1 MSSYCQYRPDE
12 NGQGLLV
19 SKKTRFTHEMG
30 TVVQFAVG
38 PVTLAEIQ
46 IILVI
51 FGAFCRTLNLD
62 EMKKFYLVIVAL
74 CISVA
79 AHGQL
84 QPPVQSDT
92 LVIQSVKYNYS
103 DIRKENWPCNII
115 VKSTTSFRFGD
126 QVVNIKEARDM
137 WYDFK
142 YKCTEIRFRMEDDR
156 DLSYYENGSK
166 SSIVYSGYEFECK
179 NSLFPMI
186 PMIEGS
192 SSSNGI
198 TLNGRKVVGTIA
210 KPEYTVQESGTV
222 VVAIW
227 VDAYGNVVKAQPGAE
242 GTTVD
247 NSALWNS
254 ARKAALATHF
264 NADADAPA
272 LQKGTIRYIFKLSN

>member
-1 MSSYCQYRPDE
+1 
-12 NGQGLLV
+12 
-19 SKKTRFTHEMG
+19 MG

-74 CISVA
+74 CLSVA

-92 LVIQSVKYNYS
+92 LVIQSVRYNYS
-103 DIRKENWPCNII
+103 DIRKGNWPCNII

-126 QVVNIKEARDM
+126 QVVNIKDASEGF
-137 WYDFK
+137 YDSKFR
-142 YKCTEIRFRMEDDR
+142 CREIIFRMEDNR

-179 NSLFPMI
+179 NSLSPMV
-186 PMIEGS
+186 EGS
-192 SSSNGI
+192 SSSNNI
-198 TLNGRKVVGTIA
+198 ILNGRKVVGTIA

-222 VVAIW
+222 VVSIW
-227 VDAYGNVVKAQPGAE
+227 VDTYGNVVKAQPGAE

-247 NSALWNS
+247 NSALWSS
-254 ARKAALATHF
+254 ARKAAFATHF

-272 LQKGTIRYIFKLSN
+272 LQKGTITYIFKLSN

>member
-12 NGQGLLV
+12 NGHGLLV

-38 PVTLAEIQ
+38 PVTLAETQ

-62 EMKKFYLVIVAL
+62 KMKKFYLVIVAL
-74 CISVA
+74 CLSVA

-92 LVIQSVKYNYS
+92 LVIQSIRYNYS

-126 QVVNIKEARDM
+126 QVVNIKDASEGF
-137 WYDFK
+137 YDSKFRCK
-142 YKCTEIRFRMEDDR
+142 EIIFRMEDNR

-179 NSLFPMI
+179 NSLSPMV
-186 PMIEGS
+186 EGS
-192 SSSNGI
+192 SSSNNI

-222 VVAIW
+222 VVTIW
-227 VDAYGNVVKAQPGAE
+227 VDTYGNVVKAQPGAE

-247 NSALWNS
+247 NSALWSS

-272 LQKGTIRYIFKLSN
+272 LQKGTITYIFKLSN

>member
-1 MSSYCQYRPDE
+1 MSSYCQYRSDE
-12 NGQGLLV
+12 NGHGLLV
-19 SKKTRFTHEMG
+19 SKKTRFTHERG

-38 PVTLAEIQ
+38 PVTLAEIP
-46 IILVI
+46 IILVT

-74 CISVA
+74 CLSVA

-126 QVVNIKEARDM
+126 QVVNIKDAREGF
-137 WYDFK
+137 YDSKFR
-142 YKCTEIRFRMEDDR
+142 CREIIFRMEDNR

-179 NSLFPMI
+179 NSLSPMV
-186 PMIEGS
+186 EGS
-192 SSSNGI
+192 SSSNNI

-222 VVAIW
+222 VVSIW
-227 VDAYGNVVKAQPGAE
+227 VDTYGNVVKAQPGAE

-247 NSALWNS
+247 NSALWSS
-254 ARKAALATHF
+254 ARKAALAIHF

-272 LQKGTIRYIFKLSN
+272 LQKGTITYIFKLSN

>member
-12 NGQGLLV
+12 NGHGLLV

-74 CISVA
+74 CLSVA

-126 QVVNIKEARDM
+126 QVVNIKDAREGF
-137 WYDFK
+137 YDSKFR
-142 YKCTEIRFRMEDDR
+142 CREIIFRMEDNR

-179 NSLFPMI
+179 NSLSPMV
-186 PMIEGS
+186 EGS
-192 SSSNGI
+192 SSSNNI

-222 VVAIW
+222 VVTIW
-227 VDAYGNVVKAQPGAE
+227 VDTYGNVVKAQPGAE

-247 NSALWNS
+247 NSALWSS

-264 NADADAPA
+264 NADAPA
-272 LQKGTIRYIFKLSN
+272 LQKGTITYIFKLSN

>member
-12 NGQGLLV
+12 NGHGLLV

-30 TVVQFAVG
+30 AVVQFAVG

-74 CISVA
+74 CLSVA

-92 LVIQSVKYNYS
+92 LVIQSVRYNYS

-126 QVVNIKEARDM
+126 QVVNIKYAKE
-137 WYDFK
+137 WGYDSKFN
-142 YKCTEIRFRMEDDR
+142 CTEIRFWMEDYGE
-156 DLSYYENGSK
+156 LNYYEKGST
-166 SSIVYSGYEFECK
+166 SFIVYSGYEFECK
-179 NSLFPMI
+179 NSLSPMV
-186 PMIEGS
+186 EGS
-192 SSSNGI
+192 SSSNNI

-222 VVAIW
+222 VVSIW
-227 VDAYGNVVKAQPGAE
+227 VDTYGNVVKAQPGAE

-247 NSALWNS
+247 NSALWSS
-254 ARKAALATHF
+254 ARKAAFATHF

-272 LQKGTIRYIFKLSN
+272 LQKGTITYIFKLSN

>member
-12 NGQGLLV
+12 NGHGLLV
-19 SKKTRFTHEMG
+19 SKKTRFTHERG

-38 PVTLAEIQ
+38 SVTLAEIQ

-74 CISVA
+74 CLSVA

-92 LVIQSVKYNYS
+92 LVIQSVRYNYS

-126 QVVNIKEARDM
+126 QVVNIKDASEGF
-137 WYDFK
+137 YDSKFR
-142 YKCTEIRFRMEDDR
+142 CREIIFRMEDNR

-179 NSLFPMI
+179 NSLSPMV
-186 PMIEGS
+186 EGS
-192 SSSNGI
+192 SSSNNI

-227 VDAYGNVVKAQPGAE
+227 VDTYGTVVKAQPGAE
-242 GTTVD
+242 GTTVN
-247 NSALWNS
+247 NSELLNS
-254 ARKAALATHF
+254 ARKAAFATHF

-272 LQKGTIRYIFKLSN
+272 LQKGTITYIFKLSN

>member
-74 CISVA
+74 CLSVA

-126 QVVNIKEARDM
+126 QVVNIKDAREGF
-137 WYDFK
+137 YDSKFR
-142 YKCTEIRFRMEDDR
+142 CREIIFRMEDNG

-179 NSLFPMI
+179 NSLSPMV
-186 PMIEGS
+186 EGS
-192 SSSNGI
+192 SSSNNI

-222 VVAIW
+222 VVSIW
-227 VDAYGNVVKAQPGAE
+227 VDTYGNVVKAQPGAE

-247 NSALWNS
+247 NSALWSS

-272 LQKGTIRYIFKLSN
+272 LQKGTITYIFKLSN

>member
-12 NGQGLLV
+12 NGHGLLV

-74 CISVA
+74 CLSVA

-84 QPPVQSDT
+84 QHPVQSDT
-92 LVIQSVKYNYS
+92 LVIQSVKYNYL

-126 QVVNIKEARDM
+126 QVVNIKDASEGF
-137 WYDFK
+137 YDSKFR
-142 YKCTEIRFRMEDDR
+142 CREIIFRMEDNR

-179 NSLFPMI
+179 NSLSPMV
-186 PMIEGS
+186 EGS
-192 SSSNGI
+192 SSSNNI

-222 VVAIW
+222 VVSIW
-227 VDAYGNVVKAQPGAE
+227 VDTYGNVVKAQPGAE

-247 NSALWNS
+247 NSELLNS

-272 LQKGTIRYIFKLSN
+272 LQKGTITYIFKLSN

>member
-1 MSSYCQYRPDE
+1 M
-12 NGQGLLV
+12 
-19 SKKTRFTHEMG
+19 
-30 TVVQFAVG
+30 
-38 PVTLAEIQ
+38 TLAEIQ

-74 CISVA
+74 CLSVA

-126 QVVNIKEARDM
+126 QVVNIKDAREGF
-137 WYDFK
+137 YDSKFR
-142 YKCTEIRFRMEDDR
+142 CREIIFRMEDNR

-179 NSLFPMI
+179 NSLSPMV
-186 PMIEGS
+186 EGS
-192 SSSNGI
+192 SSSNNI

-222 VVAIW
+222 VVSIW
-227 VDAYGNVVKAQPGAE
+227 VDTYGNVVKAQPGAE

-247 NSALWNS
+247 NSALWSS

-264 NADADAPA
+264 NADAPA
-272 LQKGTIRYIFKLSN
+272 LQKGTITYIFKLSN

>member
-12 NGQGLLV
+12 NGHGLLV

-30 TVVQFAVG
+30 AVVQFAVG

-74 CISVA
+74 CLSVA

-126 QVVNIKEARDM
+126 QVVNIKDASEGF
-137 WYDFK
+137 YDSKFR
-142 YKCTEIRFRMEDDR
+142 CREIIFRMEDNR

-179 NSLFPMI
+179 NSLSPMV
-186 PMIEGS
+186 EGS
-192 SSSNGI
+192 SSSNNI

-222 VVAIW
+222 VVTIW
-227 VDAYGNVVKAQPGAE
+227 VDTYGNVVKAQPGAE

-247 NSALWNS
+247 NSALWSS

-264 NADADAPA
+264 NADAPA
-272 LQKGTIRYIFKLSN
+272 LQKGTITYIFKLSN

>member
-12 NGQGLLV
+12 NGPGLLV

-74 CISVA
+74 CLSVA

-92 LVIQSVKYNYS
+92 LVIQSVRYNYS

-126 QVVNIKEARDM
+126 QVVNIKDAREGF
-137 WYDFK
+137 YDSKFR
-142 YKCTEIRFRMEDDR
+142 CREIIFRMEDNR

-179 NSLFPMI
+179 NSLSPMV
-186 PMIEGS
+186 EGS
-192 SSSNGI
+192 SSSNNI

-222 VVAIW
+222 VVTIW
-227 VDAYGNVVKAQPGAE
+227 VDTYGNVVKAQPGAE

-247 NSALWNS
+247 NSALWSS

-264 NADADAPA
+264 NADAPA
-272 LQKGTIRYIFKLSN
+272 LQKGTITYIFKLSN

>member
-30 TVVQFAVG
+30 TVGQFAVG

-74 CISVA
+74 CLSVA

-126 QVVNIKEARDM
+126 QVVNIKDAREGF
-137 WYDFK
+137 YDSKFR
-142 YKCTEIRFRMEDDR
+142 CREIIFRMEDNR

-179 NSLFPMI
+179 NSLSPMV
-186 PMIEGS
+186 EGS
-192 SSSNGI
+192 SSSNNI

-222 VVAIW
+222 VVTIW
-227 VDAYGNVVKAQPGAE
+227 VDTYGNVVKAQPGAE

-247 NSALWNS
+247 NSALWSS

-272 LQKGTIRYIFKLSN
+272 LQKGTITYIFKLSN

>member
-12 NGQGLLV
+12 NGPGLLV

-74 CISVA
+74 CLSVA

-92 LVIQSVKYNYS
+92 LVIQSVRYNYS

-126 QVVNIKEARDM
+126 QVVNIKDPREGF
-137 WYDFK
+137 YDSKFR
-142 YKCTEIRFRMEDDR
+142 CREIIFRMEDNR

-179 NSLFPMI
+179 NSLSPMV
-186 PMIEGS
+186 EGS
-192 SSSNGI
+192 SSSNNI

-222 VVAIW
+222 VVSIW
-227 VDAYGNVVKAQPGAE
+227 VDTYGNVVKAQPGAE

-247 NSALWNS
+247 NSALWSS

-264 NADADAPA
+264 NADAPA
-272 LQKGTIRYIFKLSN
+272 LQKGTITYIFKLSN

>member
-12 NGQGLLV
+12 NGPGLLV

-74 CISVA
+74 CLSVA

-92 LVIQSVKYNYS
+92 LVIQSVRYNYS

-126 QVVNIKEARDM
+126 QVVNIKDASAGF
-137 WYDFK
+137 YDSKFR
-142 YKCTEIRFRMEDDR
+142 CREIIFRMEDNR

-179 NSLFPMI
+179 NSLSPMV
-186 PMIEGS
+186 EGS
-192 SSSNGI
+192 SSSNNI

-222 VVAIW
+222 VVTIW
-227 VDAYGNVVKAQPGAE
+227 VDTYGNVVKAQPGAE

-247 NSALWNS
+247 NSALWSS

-264 NADADAPA
+264 NADAPA
-272 LQKGTIRYIFKLSN
+272 LQKGTITYIFKLSN

>member
-1 MSSYCQYRPDE
+1 
-12 NGQGLLV
+12 
-19 SKKTRFTHEMG
+19 
-30 TVVQFAVG
+30 
-38 PVTLAEIQ
+38 
-46 IILVI
+46 
-51 FGAFCRTLNLD
+51 
-62 EMKKFYLVIVAL
+62 MKKFYLVIVAL
-74 CISVA
+74 CLSVA

-126 QVVNIKEARDM
+126 QVVNIKDAREGF
-137 WYDFK
+137 YDSKFR
-142 YKCTEIRFRMEDDR
+142 CREIIFRMEDNR

-166 SSIVYSGYEFECK
+166 SSIIYSGYEFECK
-179 NSLFPMI
+179 NSLSPMV
-186 PMIEGS
+186 EGS
-192 SSSNGI
+192 SSSNNI

-222 VVAIW
+222 VVSIW
-227 VDAYGNVVKAQPGAE
+227 VDTYGNVVKAQPGAE

-247 NSALWNS
+247 NSALWSS

-272 LQKGTIRYIFKLSN
+272 LQKGTITYIFKLSN